1 MVPVQTEYYALEGLT
16 QLQKIVDLV
25 QKNLNPTLRIT
36 KVVLTMYDARN
47 TLSVDVAREVKKH
60 FPDELCKTVIPR
72 TVRLAEA
79 PSYGQPITEYD
90 RTGKGAKAYKALSEE
105 ILNG

>member
-1 MVPVQTEYYALEGLT
+1 VPVQTEYYALEGLT
-16 QLQKIVDLV
+16 QLQRIVDLV
-25 QKNLNPTLRIT
+25 QKNLNPALRIT

-47 TLSVDVAREVKKH
+47 TLSVDVAKEVKKH
-60 FPDELCKTVIPR
+60 FTDELCKTVIPR

-79 PSYGQPITEYD
+79 PSHGQPISVYD
-90 RTGKGAKAYKALSEE
+90 PSSKGAKAYKALAEE